1 MNKIFLTGL
10 LLLFTSL
17 SITSAPVTP
26 GRAKNI
32 AAQFLVKAAK
42 AKGRNVAPAPST
54 LSLAYT
60 GKDANGQATLYAF
73 NRRSGEGFVVIAADD
88 RAPEVLGYAD
98 QGTYD
103 TASMPANMKWWLGQM
118 EAQMAYL
125 ITHPNMTMT
134 KPRRS
139 ATVVKPLLGETA
151 WDQRSPYNLL
161 CPYISYYDED
171 EEENVS
177 GRAPT
182 GCVATALAQVMYYWK
197 YPAASTG
204 SITYTTATA
213 KKVISVDLNT
223 TYDWSVMTPECDKY
237 SDDTTKHAIAKLM
250 FNVGAALQS
259 DYTPNGTGAYDVD
272 VVPTITKYFGYD
284 KGARYVPR
292 DYTPAAD
299 YEQMLIDEIEAGRP
313 VPYGGVTH
321 RQEGHFFVLD
331 GIDADGL
338 YHINWGW
345 GGMENGYFLISSLHP
360 AEQGT
365 GGSASSDAFKYHQLF
380 IAGMQPDHGGTAET
394 ETVWQLS
401 YDKVGDI
408 AGTFDRDSAVSTSV
422 YGLMNNSSTSDTMFC
437 KLYWTLMT
445 PDSAV
450 VWQSPIQSDT
460 LGLYD
465 GYDKI
470 SHKLSIPGN
479 IKAGSYVLVPTYTI
493 ANDNYSKMH
502 FMHPL
507 AGANSCY
514 QLTLTDKDMT
524 WQTVGSP
531 KISIEAITP
540 DTLVAGQSNHIT
552 VTFNNQ
558 GGDYV
563 GDLCMKLYVKG
574 KRWIYPSQTTES
586 RIVAIPGHAV
596 TTIAFDEPLD
606 DDLVTDDDYVLK
618 FIGES
623 AEEDEDGIRPDIELA
638 VARIAVKGAEKPAVL
653 NIENA
658 LELLN
663 DSDGVV
669 PSNNIVVQTTISN
682 EGNDFNGPLTAVF
695 YDEDEWDE
703 AERINTPAITIPS
716 GSTGTKFTFTFA
728 MEKAVEGHTYKLSLY
743 NPQSEEY
750 MIPSERNKVTFVA
763 GAPTSTGVAQT
774 VADEWVSFDGSQIR
788 CQALQISLYN
798 IVGQRVASAS
808 GSTLS
813 TAGLPQG
820 NYILHATTAH
830 GVVTKKIII
839 R

>member
-10 LLLFTSL
+10 ILLLTSL
-17 SITSAPVTP
+17 NITSAPVTP
-26 GRAKNI
+26 GRAKDI
-32 AAQFLVKAAK
+32 AAQFLIKAAK
-42 AKGRNVAPAPST
+42 AKGHNVAPAPAT

-60 GKDANGQATLYAF
+60 GMDANGQATLYAF
-73 NRRSGEGFVVIAADD
+73 NRRPNEGFVVIAADD

-204 SITYTTATA
+204 SISYTTATA
-213 KKVISVDLNT
+213 KKKVSADLNT
-223 TYDWSVMTPECDKY
+223 TYDWSVMTPKCNKY
-237 SDDTTKHAIAKLM
+237 SDDTTKNAIAKLM
-250 FNVGAALQS
+250 FNVGAALKS
-259 DYTPNGTGAYDVD
+259 DYLPNGTGAYDVD

-313 VPYGGVTH
+313 VPYGGVTR

-345 GGMENGYFLISSLHP
+345 GGMDNGYFLISSLHP
-360 AEQGT
+360 DEQGT

-394 ETVWQLS
+394 VWQLS

-408 AGTFDRDSAVSTSV
+408 SGTFNRNKAVKTTV
-422 YGLMNNSSTSDTMFC
+422 YGLTNISSTSDTLFC

-450 VWQSPIQSDT
+450 VWQSPIMSDT

-465 GYDKI
+465 GYSKITHKI
-470 SHKLSIPGN
+470 SIPDS
-479 IKAGSYVLVPTYTI
+479 IKAGAYLLVPSYTI

-524 WQTVGSP
+524 WQTAGSP
-531 KISIEAITP
+531 KVSVEAITP
-540 DTLVAGQSNHIT
+540 DTLVAGQTNHIS

-563 GDLCMKLYVKG
+563 GDLHLQLYVNG
-574 KRWIYPSQTTES
+574 KRRVYPTQTTED
-586 RIVAIPGHAV
+586 RIVAIPGNAV
-596 TTIAFDEPLD
+596 TTITFDEPLKNN
-606 DDLVTDDDYVLK
+606 LVNDNDYVIR

-623 AEEDEDGIRPDIELA
+623 AEEDEDGFKSDIELA
-638 VARIAVKGAEKPAVL
+638 VAHIAVKGVEKPAVL
-653 NIENA
+653 YIENE

-663 DSDGVV
+663 DSNGVV
-669 PSNNIVVQTTISN
+669 PFNNIVVQTTISN
-682 EGNDFNGPLTAVF
+682 EGNDFNSPLTAVF
-695 YDEDEWDE
+695 YDEDEWE
-703 AERINTPAITIPS
+703 ETERINTPSITIPS

-728 MEKAVEGHTYKLSLY
+728 MEKAVQGHNYSLSLY
-743 NPQSEEY
+743 NPQLGESLL
-750 MIPSERNKVTFVA
+750 PSYRNEVTFVA
-763 GAPTSTGVAQT
+763 GAPIATGVAQP
-774 VADEWVSFDGSQIR
+774 VADDMVSFDGSQIS
-788 CQALQISLYN
+788 CQALHISLYN
-798 IVGQRVASAS
+798 IVGQLVASVN

-820 NYILHATTAH
+820 NYILRAKTAQ
-830 GVVTKKIII
+830 GIVTKKIII

>member
-1 MNKIFLTGL
+1 
-10 LLLFTSL
+10 
-17 SITSAPVTP
+17 
-26 GRAKNI
+26 
-32 AAQFLVKAAK
+32 
-42 AKGRNVAPAPST
+42 
-54 LSLAYT
+54 
-60 GKDANGQATLYAF
+60 
-73 NRRSGEGFVVIAADD
+73 
-88 RAPEVLGYAD
+88 
-98 QGTYD
+98 
-103 TASMPANMKWWLGQM
+103 
-118 EAQMAYL
+118 
-125 ITHPNMTMT
+125 
-134 KPRRS
+134 
-139 ATVVKPLLGETA
+139 
-151 WDQRSPYNLL
+151 
-161 CPYISYYDED
+161 
-171 EEENVS
+171 
-177 GRAPT
+177 
-182 GCVATALAQVMYYWK
+182 
-197 YPAASTG
+197 
-204 SITYTTATA
+204 
-213 KKVISVDLNT
+213 
-223 TYDWSVMTPECDKY
+223 
-237 SDDTTKHAIAKLM
+237 
-250 FNVGAALQS
+250 
-259 DYTPNGTGAYDVD
+259 
-272 VVPTITKYFGYD
+272 
-284 KGARYVPR
+284 
-292 DYTPAAD
+292 
-299 YEQMLIDEIEAGRP
+299 
-313 VPYGGVTH
+313 
-321 RQEGHFFVLD
+321 
-331 GIDADGL
+331 
-338 YHINWGW
+338 
-345 GGMENGYFLISSLHP
+345 
-360 AEQGT
+360 
-365 GGSASSDAFKYHQLF
+365 
-380 IAGMQPDHGGTAET
+380 
-394 ETVWQLS
+394 
-401 YDKVGDI
+401 
-408 AGTFDRDSAVSTSV
+408 
-422 YGLMNNSSTSDTMFC
+422 MFC

-531 KISIEAITP
+531 KVSIEAITP

-728 MEKAVEGHTYKLSLY
+728 MENAVEGHTYKLSLY
-743 NPQSEEY
+743 DPQSEEY

-798 IVGQRVASAS
+798 IVGQRVASTS